1 MHFNTEDAD
10 NHQKIIIFAVKYYL
24 IKSGNNYKSKKAIM
38 EKISVKEAL
47 TEVYEQIN
55 WAYLSRNYFGK
66 TRSWIYHKF
75 SGRNNGKADDFS
87 EEDRQTL
94 KNALSDIAGK
104 LTAIAE
110 KL

>member
-1 MHFNTEDAD
+1 M
-10 NHQKIIIFAVKYYL
+10 
-24 IKSGNNYKSKKAIM
+24 KKLL
-38 EKISVKEAL
+38 K
-47 TEVYEQIN
+47 
-55 WAYLSRNYFGK
+55 SRNYFGK